1 MVLIHTLVIKNKLLR
16 DLKIFQREIYFI
28 AQYSN
33 REKEEVFDDCIKST
47 TKLKHMVPSS
57 CENSSTFRLSS
68 FFTLTIFKLEK
79 NMFSFSSF
87 LNSTL

>member
-1 MVLIHTLVIKNKLLR
+1 MVLIHKLVIKNKF
-16 DLKIFQREIYFI
+16 KSFKREIYFI
-28 AQYSN
+28 AQCSN

-68 FFTLTIFKLEK
+68 FFTLTIFKLER

>member
-1 MVLIHTLVIKNKLLR
+1 MVLIHTHVIKNKL
-16 DLKIFQREIYFI
+16 KSFKREIYFI